1 MLRRCPSAGRAAPLP
16 AGAPAATPAAGLPS
30 SSQRRP
36 PRHLPSPPSK
46 AASPAASCATGSC
59 SLPARR
65 SVRRPGTP
73 LQAPLQAVPVEPG
86 LECLVPPLPVRPHAI
101 GAPSRRLFPSTTDAG
116 VLEPPWRPV
125 PLLGVVLGVVR
136 ATAPPSSRQATTGLL
151 PLARAPP
158 PIGSKRTSSRPLPRA
173 GDLGPAL
180 VTLCPP
186 STYCSNTRQSTPSS
200 WLALAGPPGSLY
212 AQCSPGGLAA

>member
-1 MLRRCPSAGRAAPLP
+1 MLASRASRSPAASTRLHPFDARAPAAMLRRCPSAGRAAPLP

-73 LQAPLQAVPVEPG
+73 LQAPLQAVPAEPG

-125 PLLGVVLGVVR
+125 LRLGSELSNLLLVLGKGQIEVVKCSLLGVVLGAVTSPTVLLFWSCWCVPCACLSSTSVVDR
-136 ATAPPSSRQATTGLL
+136 KS
-151 PLARAPP
+151 
-158 PIGSKRTSSRPLPRA
+158 
-173 GDLGPAL
+173 
-180 VTLCPP
+180 VV
-186 STYCSNTRQSTPSS
+186 
-200 WLALAGPPGSLY
+200 
-212 AQCSPGGLAA
+212 